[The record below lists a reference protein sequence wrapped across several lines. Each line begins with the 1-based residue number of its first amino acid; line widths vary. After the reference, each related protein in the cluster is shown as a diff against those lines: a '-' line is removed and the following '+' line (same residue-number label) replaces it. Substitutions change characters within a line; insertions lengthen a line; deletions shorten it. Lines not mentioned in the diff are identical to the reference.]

1 MTERPDILADI
12 DGFFADFC
20 SHAIA
25 TVHKITGRH
34 AHVKHDDIN
43 TYAMEISLG
52 LSPEEKA
59 AWFAEIRSPGYCAS
73 IRPYPGARE
82 CIAEL
87 QALGNVYPVTY
98 PFPKS
103 VWWIAEREDWMRDEL
118 GLDPDAV
125 IYTRRKYK
133 IAGDFLLE
141 DTTEHLSKWLARHP
155 DGVGIRMHR
164 TYNAHEPL
172 PNGCTVKDYTDVV
185 NLVKLAIQTRGASM
199 AAWRSFLG
207 VDA

>member
-1 MTERPDILADI
+1 MTKPDLLADV

-20 SHAIA
+20 TRAIEA
-25 TVHKITGRH
+25 VHEITGRH
-34 AHVKHDDIN
+34 AHVKHDDID

-52 LSPEEKA
+52 LSPAEKA
-59 AWFAEIRSPGYCAS
+59 EWYAKIRSPGYCSS

-87 QALGNVYPVTY
+87 QEFCNVYPVTY

-103 VWWIAEREDWMRDEL
+103 AWWIPEREDWMRDEL

-133 IAGDFLLE
+133 IVGDFLLE
-141 DTTEHLSKWLARHP
+141 DTTEHLIKWQKRHP
-155 DGVGIRMHR
+155 NGVGIRMAR
-164 TYNAHEPL
+164 TYNAREPYTE
-172 PNGCTVKDYTDVV
+172 GYTVSTFGDVV
-185 NLVKLAIQTRGASM
+185 RIVRDAISVRHGKVGA
-199 AAWRSFLG
+199 
-207 VDA
+207 